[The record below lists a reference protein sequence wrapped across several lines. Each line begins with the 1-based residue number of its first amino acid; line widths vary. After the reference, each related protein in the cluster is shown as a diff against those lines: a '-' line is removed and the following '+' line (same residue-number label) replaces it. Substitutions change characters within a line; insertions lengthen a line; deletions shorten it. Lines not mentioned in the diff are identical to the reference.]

1 MTSRRDHCHRREP
14 VPGDQRKPLQGRALC
29 SVLAA
34 IFAVG
39 AVGCSTFQAEWEGGP
54 EPIPYGG
61 TRLNLELVQNPDRH
75 SEPTLLYGLADLPFS
90 LVADTVLLPFQVFR
104 GYVGRRA
111 ISAPGPAHP
120 YGGRPFADHRQ
131 AVTAKPVPESHLAAS
146 PPHSRANVR

>member
-1 MTSRRDHCHRREP
+1 MTSRSPRRDAQGT
-14 VPGDQRKPLQGRALC
+14 VPGASLASLTNRALRPL
-29 SVLAA
+29 LAA
-34 IFAVG
+34 VCALATF
-39 AVGCSTFQAEWEGGP
+39 GCSTFQAEWEGGP

-104 GYVGRRA
+104 GYVGERA

-120 YGGRPFADHRQ
+120 YGGRPFADHRH
-131 AVTAKPVPESHLAAS
+131 AVTAKPVPATPAEPSGLATTES
-146 PPHSRANVR
+146 R